1 MNATYENNIE
11 DFTFSKPAIYQ
22 IKVQGELDKK
32 WSSRLGD
39 MQIKVIKS
47 QGSKTLSELVG
58 SVTDQAALSGI
69 LNSLNDLHL
78 VILSVKILKE
88 LNE

>member
-1 MNATYENNIE
+1 MNATYEHNIE
-11 DFTFSKPAIYQ
+11 DFTFSKPAVYQ
-22 IKVQGELDKK
+22 IKVQGELDRR

-47 QGSKTLSELVG
+47 QGSKTVSELVG

-69 LNSLNDLHL
+69 LNSLNDLRL

-88 LNE
+88 LNR

>member
-22 IKVQGELDKK
+22 IKVQGELDRR

-47 QGSKTLSELVG
+47 QGSKTISEIVG
-58 SVTDQAALSGI
+58 SVSDQAALSGI
-69 LNSLNDLHL
+69 LNTLNDLHL
-78 VILSVKILKE
+78 VILSVKALS
-88 LNE
+88 

>member
-11 DFTFSKPAIYQ
+11 DFTFCKPAIYK
-22 IKVQGELDKK
+22 IKVQGELDRR

-47 QGSKTLSELVG
+47 QGSKTVSELVG

-69 LNSLNDLHL
+69 LNSLNDMQL
-78 VILSVKILKE
+78 VILSVKILK
-88 LNE
+88 